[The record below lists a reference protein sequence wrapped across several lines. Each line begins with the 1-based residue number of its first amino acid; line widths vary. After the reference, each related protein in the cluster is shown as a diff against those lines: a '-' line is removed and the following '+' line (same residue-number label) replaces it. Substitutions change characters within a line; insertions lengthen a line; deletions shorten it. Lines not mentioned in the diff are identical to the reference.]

1 MPEHIASDALHAQWI
16 MDADQRGSG
25 ALGWLLLVYAATSL
39 LHFAHNAAYL
49 ADYPNLPPW
58 LSRADVYLAWCAAA
72 LLGVTG
78 YVLYRRAYRRLGLLL
93 LIVYALFGFDGLL
106 HYRRAPFAL
115 HTGMMNFTI
124 WAEVLAAAA
133 LLAGVVSAALRH
145 RELALPH

>member
-1 MPEHIASDALHAQWI
+1 MSKHLGSDALPVWRV
-16 MDADQRGSG
+16 MEADQRGSR
-25 ALGWLLLVYAATSL
+25 ALGWLLLIYAATSL

-49 ADYPNLPPW
+49 TDYPNLPPW

-72 LLGVTG
+72 LVGVTG
-78 YVLYRRAYRRLGLLL
+78 YVLYRRAHQRLGLLL
-93 LIVYALFGFDGLL
+93 LVVYALIGFDGLL

-133 LLAGVVSAALRH
+133 LLAGVASAALRQ